1 MGIGFWWLGF
11 MVLVIFVG
19 AWSGVEVGCIGCVF
33 LLSPQP
39 VNQYDHPRMNRVL
52 SICPSRRI
60 IYKQLYN
67 KMRIK
72 QLRIIYL

>member
-1 MGIGFWWLGF
+1 
-11 MVLVIFVG
+11 
-19 AWSGVEVGCIGCVF
+19 
-33 LLSPQP
+33 
-39 VNQYDHPRMNRVL
+39 MNRVL